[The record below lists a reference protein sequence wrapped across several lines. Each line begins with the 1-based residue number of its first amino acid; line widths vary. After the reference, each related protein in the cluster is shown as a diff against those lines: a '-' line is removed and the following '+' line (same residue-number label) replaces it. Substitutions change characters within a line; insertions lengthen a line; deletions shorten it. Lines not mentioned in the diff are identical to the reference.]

1 MRIIKYKAELN
12 EDKNP
17 ILVKEAANN
26 YPEIPSEKL
35 NTPGKIVDMINT
47 VFSIGRLA
55 EEYVWMVA
63 VDGANHFI
71 GLFEISHGTVNMS
84 VINRRE
90 VFIRL
95 LLSGA
100 VSFFLIHNHPSGD
113 LTPSSQDIESTKIMI
128 TAGKLMGI
136 PLMDHIIIGK
146 TSYGVHYYS
155 FAEHSDIEF

>member
-1 MRIIKYKAELN
+1 MRIIKYKTEMN
-12 EDKNP
+12 EEKNP
-17 ILVKEAANN
+17 ILVKETANN

-35 NTPGKIVDMINT
+35 TTPDKIVNLMNT
-47 VFSIGRLA
+47 VFSIERLA
-55 EEYVWMVA
+55 EEYVWVVA

-84 VINRRE
+84 VINGRE

-113 LTPSSQDIESTKIMI
+113 LTPPVYDIKATKNMIDAGKIMGI
-128 TAGKLMGI
+128 KL
-136 PLMDHIIIGK
+136 LDHIIIGRN
-146 TSYGVHYYS
+146 SFGIQYYS
-155 FAEHSDIEF
+155 FARDSDIVF